1 MHQLCLRS
9 GLQLDVKRWR
19 RRGAAAGL
27 TLLWLRAQS
36 RAFALDGA
44 GRRGGRAVV
53 VAGIIGLLALAA
65 VDVNDFR

>member
-1 MHQLCLRS
+1 MVCTS
-9 GLQLDVKRWR
+9 CAFEAVCSWTSS
-19 RRGAAAGL
+19 ASAAGL

-36 RAFALDGA
+36 RTFALDGA
-44 GRRGGRAVV
+44 GMRGGRAVV